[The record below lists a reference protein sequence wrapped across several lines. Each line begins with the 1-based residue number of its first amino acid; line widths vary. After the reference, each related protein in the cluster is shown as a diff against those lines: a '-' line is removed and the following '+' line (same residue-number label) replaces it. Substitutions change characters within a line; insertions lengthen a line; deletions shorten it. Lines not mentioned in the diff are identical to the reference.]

1 MVRLRAFGNY
11 GYRIQDSQLF
21 VNTVVGSQGVFET
34 SRLEDFYRDIIVSR
48 LNDLM
53 GETLKTIFDL
63 PKYYDELGTAAK
75 ARVIEDF
82 AKYGVEEDEFNQL
95 YSSFGVSTKLRQTDA
110 LARDYQIRGVP
121 SFVVNGKYLI
131 LRDGLRNNQEMF
143 DVIDFLVK
151 KERR

>member
-1 MVRLRAFGNY
+1 M
-11 GYRIQDSQLF
+11 
-21 VNTVVGSQGVFET
+21 
-34 SRLEDFYRDIIVSR
+34 
-48 LNDLM
+48 
-53 GETLKTIFDL
+53 
-63 PKYYDELGTAAK
+63 
-75 ARVIEDF
+75 
-82 AKYGVEEDEFNQL
+82 
-95 YSSFGVSTKLRQTDA
+95 STKLRQTDA